1 MHVAV
6 MMEGCVGWTERPIGL
21 HIMKFYFVIGRW
33 EESKRKEKKQEV
45 SKVDCEVITWRLS
58 ANEH

>member
-1 MHVAV
+1 
-6 MMEGCVGWTERPIGL
+6 
-21 HIMKFYFVIGRW
+21 MKFYFVIGRW

-58 ANEH
+58 ANEHWGGKALC